1 MYINLDLEE
10 EKDKLMED
18 VVVVPWTRAEEFV
31 QGSSRGISVKVE
43 EQEKVMI
50 EEEMKPE
57 EEEEDEDKEDNEV
70 LEAKHQ

>member
-1 MYINLDLEE
+1 M
-10 EKDKLMED
+10 
-18 VVVVPWTRAEEFV
+18 RAEEFV
-31 QGSSRGISVKVE
+31 QGSSRGSRVKVK